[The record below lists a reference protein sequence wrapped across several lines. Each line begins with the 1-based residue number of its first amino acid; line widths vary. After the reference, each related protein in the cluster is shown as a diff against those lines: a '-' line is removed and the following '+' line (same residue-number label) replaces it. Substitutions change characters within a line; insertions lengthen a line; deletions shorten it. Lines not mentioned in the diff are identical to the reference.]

1 MAGPRASSIVRQLR
15 RAVLRESRDGSSD
28 GLLLQSFIAERDE
41 AAFEG
46 LVERHG
52 PMVWGVCQRVLRN
65 QHDTEDV
72 FQATFL
78 VLARKAASV
87 SPREKLANWLYGVAF
102 QTAVRARSARARRQI
117 RERQVA
123 NMPEPVARDRDLWD
137 DLQPLL
143 DQEIARL
150 PARYRE
156 VVVLCDLQ
164 GRTRREVAGQLRI
177 AEGTVASR
185 LATGRKTLAKRL
197 ARYVPI
203 VSGGTL
209 ASILSQNVS
218 SAGVP
223 NSAVSAAVH
232 AANQVGMGQAVGGV
246 SANAA
251 ALAEGTITA
260 MFLKKLKAV
269 TVVLLLMPV
278 LALGMFAFGVPLLA
292 HQPPDTGPKGSQPA
306 QNVQSRFEEPDAPVV
321 ETPRKDRFGDPLPE
335 GAIARLGT
343 LRYRHPFWVSA
354 LAYTAGEK
362 TLVSACWD
370 GGVRVWD
377 PETGKEL
384 RCFPADPG
392 RTAQGLGACLGV
404 AVTPDNKTVIT
415 VENGETLRALD
426 LASGKER
433 WQVKSGNGFSMALA
447 PDGKSIAKGLSG
459 ENKQQVSLWD
469 VDTGKHLRTLGVTN
483 RSVPAL
489 AFSRDG
495 KLVAAGESAAINANE
510 KTDLVSSIW
519 LWDPAD
525 GSRVREL
532 KGHTRGVAAVAFSP
546 VGSLLASASH
556 DASIRLWNAADGRL
570 LRKIAVPQ
578 DPYPQDELGADS
590 DGQHGGVVAI
600 AFSADGR
607 WLASG
612 GYDGSVR
619 LWDVDTGKAIHVMR
633 GHGRE
638 VTSVVFSRD
647 GNVLTSGSRD
657 QTICLWNTATGK
669 ELQPREG
676 HSGLVHAIAISP
688 NGGVAATACEDRSI
702 HLWSLATGQELR
714 ILRGHTGGVYCVA
727 FSPDGHALAS
737 ASADQTIRI
746 WDAETGQEMRQLLG
760 HAGAVYAVA
769 FTKVDKLLLSGGADR
784 TLRFWDWSNGK
795 QVRALTADSR
805 VFNMN
810 LSRDGRIVGTNGERA
825 QFWDVV
831 TGKEVHRAGSASMT
845 LASDGKSFVTHDVNG
860 TVQVWNL
867 PSGKEQYA
875 FPGPGPK
882 WEPGYV
888 GTPDMLLSPD
898 GRLLAMREGNGFA
911 VWEMSTGKVRRHFSG
926 HQGYF
931 NTYAFSPD
939 GRTLLTGG
947 QDTTILVWDLAR
959 QHERQPDRIAPEKL
973 ETMWRDLGGADAERA
988 DQAIGTL
995 VALARQSVPFLD
1007 RKLVPT
1013 PIADPKRLE
1022 ALIRDIDSDDFA
1034 VRQRASTDLENLG
1047 ERAAPALKRA
1057 LEQSQSIE
1065 TRLRIEKLLAIVRPP
1080 LGASE
1085 QLQALRAVE
1094 VLERIDNPEA
1104 RTLLKRLAG
1113 AADSLCTQEA
1123 INALRRLDRRH
1134 D

>member
-1 MAGPRASSIVRQLR
+1 MAEPRTRSIMRQLR
-15 RAVLRESRDGSSD
+15 QAVLRESRD

-41 AAFEG
+41 AAFEA
-46 LVERHG
+46 LVQRHG

-123 NMPEPVARDRDLWD
+123 NMPEPVARDLDLWD

-197 ARYVPI
+197 ARYGPA

-218 SAGVP
+218 SACVP

-232 AANQVGMGQAVGGV
+232 AANLVGMGQAVGGV
-246 SANAA
+246 SANVA

-260 MFLKKLKAV
+260 LFLKKLKAV
-269 TVVLLLMPV
+269 TVVLLLLPV
-278 LALGMFAFGVPLLA
+278 LALGMIAFGVPLLA
-292 HQPPDTGPKGSQPA
+292 HQLPDAGPKVSQPA
-306 QNVQSRFEEPDAPVV
+306 QEVQSRFEKPDAPVV
-321 ETPRKDRFGDPLPE
+321 EKRKDRFGDPLPE
-335 GAIARLGT
+335 GAIMRLGT
-343 LRYRHPFWVSA
+343 LRFRHPFWVSA
-354 LAYTAGEK
+354 LAYTADEK

-370 GGVRVWD
+370 GSVRLWD

-384 RCFPADPG
+384 RCFPADAG

-404 AVTPDNKTVIT
+404 AVTPDGKTLIAL
-415 VENGETLRALD
+415 ENGEILRALD

-433 WQVKSGNGFSMALA
+433 WRVKAGNGFSMALA
-447 PDGKSIAKGLSG
+447 PDGKTIAKGLG
-459 ENKQQVSLWD
+459 GDDKQQVSLWD

-495 KLVAAGESAAINANE
+495 KLVAAGEGALIGAKE
-510 KTDLVSSIW
+510 KTDLASSVW

-525 GSRVREL
+525 GRRVREL
-532 KGHTRGVAAVAFSP
+532 KGHTSGVAAVAFSP
-546 VGSLLASASH
+546 VGALLASASH
-556 DASIRLWNAADGRL
+556 DASIRLWDAADGRL
-570 LRKIAVPQ
+570 IRRIAVPQ
-578 DPYPQDELGADS
+578 DPYPQDVLGADS

-612 GYDGSVR
+612 GFDGSVR
-619 LWDVDTGKAIHVMR
+619 LWDVDTGKAIHVLR

-647 GNVLTSGSRD
+647 GKVLTSGSRD
-657 QTICLWNTATGK
+657 QTIRLWNTATGK
-669 ELQPREG
+669 ELQAREG
-676 HSGLVHAIAISP
+676 HSGRVNAIAISP
-688 NGGVAATACEDRSI
+688 NGRVAATSCGDRSI
-702 HLWSLATGQELR
+702 HLWSLATGQELH

-727 FSPDGHALAS
+727 FSPDGRVLAS
-737 ASADQTIRI
+737 TSADQTIRV
-746 WDAETGQEMRQLLG
+746 WDAETGQEIRQLLG
-760 HAGAVYAVA
+760 HAGAVYTVA
-769 FTKVDKLLLSGGADR
+769 FTRVDNLLLSGGADR
-784 TLRFWDWSNGK
+784 TLRFWDWSQGK
-795 QVRALTADSR
+795 QVRQLSADSS
-805 VFNMN
+805 VYNMS
-810 LSRDGRIVGTNGERA
+810 LSRDGRIVGTDGERA

-831 TGKEVHRAGSASMT
+831 TGKEIHRANSRSTT
-845 LASDGKSFVTHDVNG
+845 LASDGQSFVTHDVNG
-860 TVQVWNL
+860 TIQVWNL
-867 PSGKEQYA
+867 SSGKERYS
-875 FPGPGPK
+875 FPGPEWTGR
-882 WEPGYV
+882 
-888 GTPDMLLSPD
+888 TTAQDILLSPD
-898 GRLLAMREGNGFA
+898 GRLLAMREGNGIA
-911 VWEMSTGKVRRHFSG
+911 VWEMSTGKVRRHFSD

-931 NTYAFSPD
+931 DTVAFSPD

-947 QDTTILVWDLAR
+947 QDTTILVWDLVRR
-959 QHERQPDRIAPEKL
+959 QERQPERIAPERL

-995 VALARQSVPFLD
+995 VAVAGQSVPFLD
-1007 RKLVPT
+1007 RKLVPV
-1013 PIADPKRLE
+1013 PAAEPKRLE
-1022 ALIRDIDSDDFA
+1022 ALLRDIDSDDFT
-1034 VRQRASTDLENLG
+1034 VRQRAYTDLQNLG
-1047 ERAAPALKRA
+1047 ERAAPALNKA
-1057 LEQSQSIE
+1057 LEQSPSLE
-1065 TRLRIEKLLAIVRPP
+1065 ARLRIEKLLAILRPRPP
-1080 LGASE
+1080 LAASE
-1085 QLQALRAVE
+1085 LLQSLRAVE
-1094 VLERIDNPEA
+1094 VLERIDNPES
-1104 RTLLKRLAG
+1104 RTLLKRLAAG
-1113 AADSLCTQEA
+1113 APDSRCTQDA
-1123 INALRRLDRRH
+1123 INALTRLDQRH
-1134 D
+1134 N